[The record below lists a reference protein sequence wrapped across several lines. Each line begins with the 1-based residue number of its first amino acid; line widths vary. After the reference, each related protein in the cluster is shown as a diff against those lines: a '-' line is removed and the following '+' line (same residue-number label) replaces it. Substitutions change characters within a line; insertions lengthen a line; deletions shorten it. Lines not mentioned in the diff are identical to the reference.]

1 MADLRQQQ
9 DEVRLQGVSICP
21 GVGMGR
27 VHGVDLDLQIPQED
41 IDDAQVA
48 AEQDRYARAVQTA
61 QQHLPEHIKSVHG
74 ELSQEARA
82 IFQVHEAIL
91 SDASFHTRVQNRI
104 GAERK
109 RAEFC
114 LDEEAAE
121 LVAAFKAMRDP
132 YFKARSEDIRDMAC
146 NLLGILAHRERNAH
160 RPIARGDALVSR
172 HLHSSSVIMAQRSGA
187 AGFASESRALSSH
200 AAILLKGFGIPSVGA
215 VSGLLDAAR
224 DGDRII
230 IDGTRSLVIVRPS
243 PQTEEEYRQKKRQA
257 TTSVSSLQM
266 APCRTADGMAVCLMA
281 NVENPDQI
289 PLVSAHGLEGIGL
302 FRTEFLIPPDGRVP
316 SEDEQCEV
324 YRRVFSN
331 AAGSLVTL
339 RTFDIG
345 ADKQWGAARSCSG
358 ANPALGVRGIRRH
371 LMDEA
376 AELRAQ
382 FRAFLRAAGQRPI
395 RILLPMVT
403 TVADVQQA
411 KRMLD
416 EVRDGLQTQGHE
428 LPPRVHL
435 GAMIEVPAA
444 AFSLQE
450 ILQEVDFVSLGTNDL
465 LQYFTAADRD
475 NERVVQYNEPTNPAF
490 LKLLE
495 QVMQQATAHNRAADV
510 AVCGEIASDP
520 RMVPHL
526 LQRGYRCLSIA
537 PVAAQVVREV
547 IGKTFAEQPAGP

>member
-1 MADLRQQQ
+1 MTDLRQQQ
-9 DEVRLQGVSICP
+9 GEVRLQGVSICP
-21 GVGMGR
+21 GIGMGR

-41 IDDAQVA
+41 IDGAQVA
-48 AEQDRYARAVQTA
+48 AEQERYARAVQTA
-61 QQHLPEHIKSVHG
+61 QQHLPEHVKSVHG
-74 ELSQEARA
+74 ELSREARA
-82 IFQVHEAIL
+82 IFQIHEAIL
-91 SDASFHTRVQNRI
+91 SDTSFHARVQNRI

-146 NLLGILAHRERNAH
+146 NLLGILAHRERNTQ
-160 RPIARGDALVSR
+160 RPIAREDALVSR

-230 IDGTRSLVIVRPS
+230 IDGTRSLVMVRPS
-243 PQTEEEYRQKKRQA
+243 AQTEEEYRQQQRQEKS
-257 TTSVSSLQM
+257 SVSTLQV
-266 APCRTADGMAVCLMA
+266 APCRTADGLAVCLMA
-281 NVENPDQI
+281 NVENPDQL
-289 PLVSAHGLEGIGL
+289 PLVSAHGLDGIGL
-302 FRTEFLIPPDGRVP
+302 FRTEFLIPPDGHVP

-324 YRRVFSN
+324 YRRVINN

-345 ADKQWGAARSCSG
+345 ADKQWGAARGCSG
-358 ANPALGVRGIRRH
+358 SNPALGVRGIRRH

-416 EVRDGLQTQGHE
+416 EVRDGLQAHA
-428 LPPRVHL
+428 LPRRVLL

-475 NERVVQYNEPTNPAF
+475 NERVVQYNEPTAPAF

-495 QVMQQATAHNRAADV
+495 HVMQQAAAHSRAADV

-526 LQRGYRCLSIA
+526 LQRGYRCFSIA
-537 PVAAQVVREV
+537 PVAAEIVRDV
-547 IGKTFAEQPAGP
+547 IAKTRAEQSVGP